1 MFNFNKDDKVFI
13 IETRD
18 GEIKR
23 AEWTEVER
31 TYVDSSG
38 WNCETVIVLKNN
50 VTMFGSQGDNSRVQK
65 NIADKVLVNQI
76 VGGCFSFLSKSKED
90 CIEHSTRFLAGETAF
105 LNGDIV
111 KLQIRIEKINE
122 TIDKIKEL

>member
-50 VTMFGSQGDNSRVQK
+50 VTMFGSQGDNSRVQR
-65 NIADKVLVNQI
+65 NIADKVLANQI
-76 VGGCFSFLSKSKED
+76 VGGSFSFLSKSKED
-90 CIEHSTRFLAGETAF
+90 CIEYSTRFLAGETAF